1 MQMNFNCPIKPNS
14 GFLDPVS
21 EARNIMYSFITKSN
35 SSEIYFL
42 TQVFLTAACVPDG
55 RDVLGPLSVKCF
67 CPLLKLVQLIL
78 DHFRFIAVSTLLCHG
93 LRSKQIKMS
102 N

>member
-14 GFLDPVS
+14 GLLDPVS

-42 TQVFLTAACVPDG
+42 T
-55 RDVLGPLSVKCF
+55 
-67 CPLLKLVQLIL
+67 
-78 DHFRFIAVSTLLCHG
+78 
-93 LRSKQIKMS
+93 
-102 N
+102 